1 MIEVNLEHMDFVHRD
16 FVTRNSE
23 KINEFLDMDGG
34 KVPSRVKG
42 VNFGTIPQLLLN
54 EICNTWESCV
64 KEGKTFDDFL
74 MYCEDNFS
82 SDDLFKDFFR
92 HQRNQI
98 SDLEETKKLELGS
111 EYEISNLIW
120 NKSDLL
126 DYLDVFVES
135 CSSYLLP
142 KISFSSNSSQLN

>member
-1 MIEVNLEHMDFVHRD
+1 
-16 FVTRNSE
+16 
-23 KINEFLDMDGG
+23 
-34 KVPSRVKG
+34 
-42 VNFGTIPQLLLN
+42 
-54 EICNTWESCV
+54 
-64 KEGKTFDDFL
+64 
-74 MYCEDNFS
+74 MYCEDKFS

-92 HQRNQI
+92 LHRNEI

-111 EYEISNLIW
+111 EYEISNLFW

-135 CSSYLLP
+135 CSYYLLP

>member
-1 MIEVNLEHMDFVHRD
+1 
-16 FVTRNSE
+16 
-23 KINEFLDMDGG
+23 
-34 KVPSRVKG
+34 
-42 VNFGTIPQLLLN
+42 
-54 EICNTWESCV
+54 
-64 KEGKTFDDFL
+64 
-74 MYCEDNFS
+74 MYCEYNFS
-82 SDDLFKDFFR
+82 SDDLSKDFFKHER
-92 HQRNQI
+92 IQI

-111 EYEISNLIW
+111 EYEISNLFW

>member
-1 MIEVNLEHMDFVHRD
+1 MIEVNLEHMDFVNRD

-23 KINEFLDMDGG
+23 KINQFLDMDGG

-64 KEGKTFDDFL
+64 KGGKTFDDFL

-82 SDDLFKDFFR
+82 SDDLFKNFVTNKI
-92 HQRNQI
+92 NQL
-98 SDLEETKKLELGS
+98 SDLEKPVNLELVS
-111 EYEISNLIW
+111 KDEILNLFW

-142 KISFSSNSSQLN
+142 KISFPSKSTKLN

>member
-1 MIEVNLEHMDFVHRD
+1 MIEVNLEHMNFEHRD
-16 FVTRNSE
+16 FVTTNSE
-23 KINEFLDMDGG
+23 RINKFLDLDGG

-42 VNFGTIPQLLLN
+42 VNFDTIPHLLLN
-54 EICNTWESCV
+54 EICNTWEYCV
-64 KEGKTFDDFL
+64 KGEKSFDYFL

-82 SDDLFKDFFR
+82 SVDLFKDFLR
-92 HQRNQI
+92 HQRNQL
-98 SDLEETKKLELGS
+98 SDLDETTKLELGS
-111 EYEISNLIW
+111 EDEISNLFW

-142 KISFSSNSSQLN
+142 KLSFPLITHN

>member
-1 MIEVNLEHMDFVHRD
+1 MEVNLEHMDFEHRD

-23 KINEFLDMDGG
+23 IINQFLDMDGG

-64 KEGKTFDDFL
+64 KGGKTFDDFL

-82 SDDLFKDFFR
+82 SDDLFKNFVIN
-92 HQRNQI
+92 QRNQMSYLEESKNLELI
-98 SDLEETKKLELGS
+98 SDD
-111 EYEISNLIW
+111 EISNLFR

-142 KISFSSNSSQLN
+142 KISFRSKSTQLN

>member
-1 MIEVNLEHMDFVHRD
+1 MIVVNLEHIDFAHRD
-16 FVTRNSE
+16 FVTRHSE
-23 KINEFLDMDGG
+23 KINQFLDMDEG

-64 KEGKTFDDFL
+64 KGGKTFDDFL
-74 MYCEDNFS
+74 LYCEDNFS
-82 SDDLFKDFFR
+82 SDDLFKNFIIN
-92 HQRNQI
+92 QRNQPSYLEESKISELI
-98 SDLEETKKLELGS
+98 SDD
-111 EYEISNLIW
+111 EISNLFW

-135 CSSYLLP
+135 CSSFLLP
-142 KISFSSNSSQLN
+142 KISFPSNSSQLN

>member
-23 KINEFLDMDGG
+23 KINQFLDMDGG

-64 KEGKTFDDFL
+64 KGGKTFDDFL
-74 MYCEDNFS
+74 VYCEDNFS
-82 SDDLFKDFFR
+82 SDELFKTFVT
-92 HQRNQI
+92 NQKNQL
-98 SDLEETKKLELGS
+98 SYLEESKNLELIS
-111 EYEISNLIW
+111 NDEISNLFW

-142 KISFSSNSSQLN
+142 KISFRSKSTQLN

>member
-1 MIEVNLEHMDFVHRD
+1 MEVNLEHMDFEHRD

-23 KINEFLDMDGG
+23 KINHFLHMDGG
-34 KVPSRVKG
+34 KVPSRVQG

-54 EICNTWESCV
+54 EFCNTWESCV
-64 KEGKTFDDFL
+64 KGGKTFDDFL
-74 MYCEDNFS
+74 VYCEDNFS
-82 SDDLFKDFFR
+82 SDELFKTFVT
-92 HQRNQI
+92 NQKNQLSYLEESKNLELI
-98 SDLEETKKLELGS
+98 SDD
-111 EYEISNLIW
+111 EISNLFW

-142 KISFSSNSSQLN
+142 KISFRSKSTQLN

>member
-1 MIEVNLEHMDFVHRD
+1 
-16 FVTRNSE
+16 
-23 KINEFLDMDGG
+23 
-34 KVPSRVKG
+34 
-42 VNFGTIPQLLLN
+42 
-54 EICNTWESCV
+54 
-64 KEGKTFDDFL
+64 

-92 HQRNQI
+92 LQRNQI

-142 KISFSSNSSQLN
+142 KISFSSNSSQLNWDYHKINLTHSQNILSTYPPKWGMEWEKEKVIREIIYSAII

>member
-1 MIEVNLEHMDFVHRD
+1 ME
-16 FVTRNSE
+16 
-23 KINEFLDMDGG
+23 GG

-42 VNFGTIPQLLLN
+42 VNFGTIPQILLN

-64 KEGKTFDDFL
+64 KGGKTFDDFL

-82 SDDLFKDFFR
+82 SDDLFKNFVTN
-92 HQRNQI
+92 QRNQL
-98 SDLEETKKLELGS
+98 SDLEEPKKEELVS
-111 EYEISNLIW
+111 EDKILNLFW
-120 NKSDLL
+120 NKTDLL

-142 KISFSSNSSQLN
+142 KISFPSISTQLN